1 MKRVNYMAMG
11 LTALSLAGMILPV
24 TNVLAAGE
32 ADTPSKKT
40 SVGEVRVGVDP
51 TNPDP
56 KTQIIQM
63 VRRIFYHW

>member
-40 SVGEVRVGVDP
+40 SVGEVRVGVD
-51 TNPDP
+51 
-56 KTQIIQM
+56 
-63 VRRIFYHW
+63 